1 MMMGSPEL
9 RRSGLLRA
17 VRRSL
22 AVTLTLGLTLLLPV
36 SAASAHDVLTGTVPL
51 NGQTVK
57 VLPKAI
63 ELSFNNMPLA
73 IGTEVAIEDTAGKNW
88 ASGEVKIVDKV
99 VSQPLLPATPGGKYT
114 VNWRV
119 VSSDGHPIE
128 GTFVFTAAAGGA
140 GATSALT
147 PASEPAADS
156 DAAPQA
162 PASGAFPV
170 SPLIGSFVVL
180 LALVLALIVV
190 RYLRRRKQSHGSE

>member
-1 MMMGSPEL
+1 MMDSPRH

-17 VRRSL
+17 VPRLLTVAL
-22 AVTLTLGLTLLLPV
+22 ALGLTVLVPV
-36 SAASAHDVLTGTVPL
+36 SAASAHDVLTGTQPG
-51 NGQTVK
+51 NGQTMK

-88 ASGEVKIVDKV
+88 AAGEVKIVDNV

-128 GTFVFTAAAGGA
+128 GTFVFSAAAGGA

-147 PASEPAADS
+147 PVSEPAADS
-156 DAAPQA
+156 SAAPQA
-162 PASGAFPV
+162 PTSGAFPV
-170 SPLIGSFVVL
+170 SPIIGSFVVL
-180 LALVLALIVV
+180 LALVLALIVA
-190 RYLRRRKQSHGSE
+190 RYLRGRKQSHGSE